1 MTTIFERINNY
12 GLLAKIFLV
21 MFISIIAIT
30 ITITFST
37 FQMSKKLFTETFSI
51 TNSKILETIQESVE
65 NFNYSV
71 VNTIN
76 NIEQS
81 GTVEKFLT
89 ESDTNTSTL
98 EMSESYYN
106 MRVQM
111 NRIRTHLDTYD
122 TGITVLGANG
132 RNFSTNRIYWSITEK
147 ALPDHPITLN
157 ALDNPKVLS
166 YHYDDQYTDA
176 LKKPAII
183 ASKALTDRQSGE
195 IYGVMY
201 ITMQELEFRQ
211 FYTSYTSKG
220 NNVAI
225 INGAGMIVSSN
236 QTELIGQQEL
246 ELLNHA
252 QEIEKLDLNY
262 KDIEF
267 LEREQIVLAEYLP
280 SLDLYLVNLI
290 DRKLVM
296 DKIIDKKSIVLI
308 SILTASIASLFIYI
322 ISRRLT
328 RSLTGLVNQI
338 NNIAK
343 SNFNHYVTV
352 SGSYETKQVGTAFNF
367 MLDELHEYVRE
378 LIATQKKQRNAELA
392 ALQQQIN
399 PHFLYNTLASIKIM
413 VKQGNKEKGAEM
425 INKLISLLQN
435 TIGNISETNTVEQE
449 ITNMKDYTFI
459 NQARYGEQIRVN
471 YYITPDCLSYQLPKL
486 IIQPFIENAF
496 FHAFNKKTSGFI
508 HIMIGQERDTLI
520 CEIVDNGDGMETDL
534 DKQMPS
540 YKSKRQLFSG
550 IGVKNVNERI
560 KLLYGE
566 TYGVEIT
573 STLGKGTKVRIR
585 LPSIESKNNPN
596 LQ

>member
-1 MTTIFERINNY
+1 MTKLFERINNY

-30 ITITFST
+30 VTITFST

-51 TNSKILETIQESVE
+51 TNSKILATIQESVE

-76 NIEQS
+76 NIERS
-81 GTVEKFLT
+81 GTINKFLT
-89 ESDTNTSTL
+89 ESDTNSL
-98 EMSESYYN
+98 EMSESYFN
-106 MRVQM
+106 MSVQM

-122 TGITVLGANG
+122 TGITVMGVNG

-166 YHYDDQYTDA
+166 YHYDELYTDA

-183 ASKALTDRQSGE
+183 ASKALSERKSGE

-201 ITMQELEFRQ
+201 ITMQELDFRQ
-211 FYTSYTSKG
+211 FYTSHTSRG
-220 NNVAI
+220 NDVAV
-225 INGAGMIVSSN
+225 INGTGMIVSSN
-236 QTELIGQQEL
+236 RTELIGQQEL

-267 LEREQIVLAEYLP
+267 LESEQIVLSEYLP

-308 SILTASIASLFIYI
+308 SILTASIASLFIYF

-338 NNIAK
+338 NNIGK
-343 SNFNHYVTV
+343 SNFDHYVTV

-413 VKQGNKEKGAEM
+413 VKQGNKEKAAEM

-449 ITNMKDYTFI
+449 LTNMKDYTFI

-508 HIMIGQERDTLI
+508 HIMIGQERAKLI
-520 CEIVDNGDGMETDL
+520 CEIVDNGDGMETNL
-534 DKQMPS
+534 EKQMPS

-550 IGVKNVNERI
+550 IGVRNVNERI
-560 KLLYGE
+560 KILYGE

-573 STLGKGTKVRIR
+573 STLGEGTKVRIC
-585 LPSIESKNNPN
+585 LPIIESKNNPN

>member
-1 MTTIFERINNY
+1 MTKIFERINNY

-30 ITITFST
+30 VTITFST

-51 TNSKILETIQESVE
+51 TNSKILATIQESVE

-81 GTVEKFLT
+81 GTINKFLT
-89 ESDTNTSTL
+89 ESDTNSL
-98 EMSESYYN
+98 EMSESYFN
-106 MRVQM
+106 MSVQM

-122 TGITVLGANG
+122 TGITVMGVNG

-166 YHYDDQYTDA
+166 YHYDELYTDA

-183 ASKALTDRQSGE
+183 ASKALTERKSGE
-195 IYGVMY
+195 IYGIMY
-201 ITMQELEFRQ
+201 ITMQELDFRQ
-211 FYTSYTSKG
+211 FYTSHTSRG
-220 NNVAI
+220 NDVAV
-225 INGAGMIVSSN
+225 INGTGMIVSSN
-236 QTELIGQQEL
+236 RTELIGQQEI

-267 LEREQIVLAEYLP
+267 LEREQIVLSEYLP

-308 SILTASIASLFIYI
+308 SILTASIASLFIYF

-338 NNIAK
+338 NNIGK
-343 SNFNHYVTV
+343 SNFDHYVTV

-413 VKQGNKEKGAEM
+413 VKQGNKEKAAEM

-449 ITNMKDYTFI
+449 LTNMKDYTFI

-508 HIMIGQERDTLI
+508 HIMIGQERATLI

-534 DKQMPS
+534 EKQMPS

-550 IGVKNVNERI
+550 IGVRNVNERI
-560 KLLYGE
+560 KILYGE

-573 STLGKGTKVRIR
+573 STLGEGTKVRICI
-585 LPSIESKNNPN
+585 PIIESKNNPN

>member
-1 MTTIFERINNY
+1 MTKLIERINNY
-12 GLLAKIFLV
+12 GLLTKIFLV

-51 TNSKILETIQESVE
+51 TNSKVLATIQESVE

-81 GTVEKFLT
+81 GTVKKFLT
-89 ESDTNTSTL
+89 ESDTNTL
-98 EMSESYYN
+98 EMSESYFN
-106 MRVQM
+106 MSVQM

-122 TGITVLGANG
+122 TGITVLGVNG

-147 ALPDHPITLN
+147 ALPDHRITLN

-166 YHYDDQYTDA
+166 YHYDDLYTDS

-183 ASKALTDRQSGE
+183 ASKALIDRNSGE

-211 FYTSYTSKG
+211 FYTSYTSQG
-220 NNVAI
+220 NDVAI

-236 QTELIGQQEL
+236 RTELIGQKEL
-246 ELLNHA
+246 GLLNHA

-267 LEREQIVLAEYLP
+267 LEREQIVLTEYLP

-308 SILTASIASLFIYI
+308 SILTASIASLFIYF

-343 SNFNHYVTV
+343 SNFDHYVTV

-413 VKQGNKEKGAEM
+413 VKQGDKEKAAEM

-449 ITNMKDYTFI
+449 LTNMKDYTFI

-496 FHAFNKKTSGFI
+496 FHAFNKKNSGFI
-508 HIMIGQERDTLI
+508 HIMIGRERDSLI
-520 CEIVDNGDGMETDL
+520 CEIVDNGDGMETNL
-534 DKQMPS
+534 EKQMPS

-573 STLGKGTKVRIR
+573 SPLGEGTKVRIR
-585 LPSIESKNNPN
+585 LPIIESRNNPN

>member
-1 MTTIFERINNY
+1 MTKLFERINNY

-51 TNSKILETIQESVE
+51 TNSKILATIQESVE

-81 GTVEKFLT
+81 GTVKKFLT
-89 ESDTNTSTL
+89 ESDTNTL

-106 MRVQM
+106 MSVQM

-122 TGITVLGANG
+122 TGITVLGVNG

-147 ALPDHPITLN
+147 ELPEHPITLN

-166 YHYDDQYTDA
+166 YNYDDLYTDA

-183 ASKALTDRQSGE
+183 ASKALTDRKSGE

-211 FYTSYTSKG
+211 FYSSYTSKG
-220 NNVAI
+220 NDVAI

-236 QTELIGQQEL
+236 RTELIGQQEL
-246 ELLNHA
+246 GLLNHA

-267 LEREQIVLAEYLP
+267 LEREQIVLSEYLP

-308 SILTASIASLFIYI
+308 SILTASIASLLIYF

-328 RSLTGLVNQI
+328 RSLTSLVNQI

-343 SNFNHYVTV
+343 SNFDHYVTV

-413 VKQGNKEKGAEM
+413 VKQGDKEKAAEM

-449 ITNMKDYTFI
+449 LTNMKDYTFI

-520 CEIVDNGDGMETDL
+520 CEIVDNGDGMETNL
-534 DKQMPS
+534 DKQIPS

-573 STLGKGTKVRIR
+573 STLGEGTKVRIR
-585 LPSIESKNNPN
+585 LPIIESINNPN

>member
-1 MTTIFERINNY
+1 MTNLFERINNY
-12 GLLAKIFLV
+12 GLLVKIFLV

-51 TNSKILETIQESVE
+51 TNSKILATIQESVE

-81 GTVEKFLT
+81 GTVKKFLT
-89 ESDTNTSTL
+89 ESDTNSL
-98 EMSESYYN
+98 EMSASYFN
-106 MRVQM
+106 MSVQM

-122 TGITVLGANG
+122 NGITVLGVNG

-147 ALPDHPITLN
+147 ALPDHPITQN

-166 YHYDDQYTDA
+166 YHYDDRYTDA

-183 ASKALTDRQSGE
+183 ASKALTDRKSGE

-211 FYTSYTSKG
+211 FYTSYTSIG

-225 INGAGMIVSSN
+225 INGAGIIVSSN
-236 QTELIGQQEL
+236 RTELIGQQEL

-252 QEIEKLDLNY
+252 QEIEKQDLNY

-267 LEREQIVLAEYLP
+267 LEREQIVLSEYLP

-308 SILTASIASLFIYI
+308 SILTASIASLFIYF

-343 SNFNHYVTV
+343 SNFDHYVTV
-352 SGSYETKQVGTAFNF
+352 SGSYETKQVGNAFNF
-367 MLDELHEYVRE
+367 MLDELHEYVSE

-413 VKQGNKEKGAEM
+413 VKQGDKEKAAEM

-449 ITNMKDYTFI
+449 LTNMKDYTFI

-471 YYITPDCLSYQLPKL
+471 YYITPACLSYQLPKL

-508 HIMIGQERDTLI
+508 HIMIGQERDSLI
-520 CEIVDNGDGMETDL
+520 CEIVDNGDGMETNL
-534 DKQMPS
+534 EKQMPS

-573 STLGKGTKVRIR
+573 STLGEGTKVRIR
-585 LPSIESKNNPN
+585 LPSIES
-596 LQ
+596 

>member
-1 MTTIFERINNY
+1 MTNLFERINNY
-12 GLLAKIFLV
+12 GLLVKIFLV

-51 TNSKILETIQESVE
+51 TNSKILATIQESVE

-81 GTVEKFLT
+81 GTVKKFLT
-89 ESDTNTSTL
+89 ESDTNSNSL
-98 EMSESYYN
+98 EMSASYFN
-106 MRVQM
+106 MSVQM

-122 TGITVLGANG
+122 NGITVLGVNG

-147 ALPDHPITLN
+147 ALPDHPITQN

-166 YHYDDQYTDA
+166 YHYDDRYTDA

-183 ASKALTDRQSGE
+183 ASKALTDRKSGE

-211 FYTSYTSKG
+211 FYTSYTSIG

-225 INGAGMIVSSN
+225 INGAGIIVSSN
-236 QTELIGQQEL
+236 RTELIGQQEL

-252 QEIEKLDLNY
+252 QEIEKQDLNY

-267 LEREQIVLAEYLP
+267 LEREQIVLSEYLP

-308 SILTASIASLFIYI
+308 SILTASIASLFIYF

-343 SNFNHYVTV
+343 SNFDHYVTV
-352 SGSYETKQVGTAFNF
+352 SGSYETKQVGNAFNF
-367 MLDELHEYVRE
+367 MLDELHEYVSE

-413 VKQGNKEKGAEM
+413 VKQGDKEKAAEM

-449 ITNMKDYTFI
+449 LTNMKDYTFI

-471 YYITPDCLSYQLPKL
+471 YYITPACLSYQLPKL

-508 HIMIGQERDTLI
+508 HIMIGQERDSLI
-520 CEIVDNGDGMETDL
+520 CEIVDNGDGMETNL
-534 DKQMPS
+534 EKQMPS

-573 STLGKGTKVRIR
+573 STLGEGTKVRIR
-585 LPSIESKNNPN
+585 LPSIES
-596 LQ
+596 

>member
-1 MTTIFERINNY
+1 
-12 GLLAKIFLV
+12 
-21 MFISIIAIT
+21 
-30 ITITFST
+30 
-37 FQMSKKLFTETFSI
+37 
-51 TNSKILETIQESVE
+51 
-65 NFNYSV
+65 
-71 VNTIN
+71 
-76 NIEQS
+76 
-81 GTVEKFLT
+81 
-89 ESDTNTSTL
+89 
-98 EMSESYYN
+98 
-106 MRVQM
+106 
-111 NRIRTHLDTYD
+111 
-122 TGITVLGANG
+122 
-132 RNFSTNRIYWSITEK
+132 
-147 ALPDHPITLN
+147 
-157 ALDNPKVLS
+157 
-166 YHYDDQYTDA
+166 
-176 LKKPAII
+176 
-183 ASKALTDRQSGE
+183 
-195 IYGVMY
+195 
-201 ITMQELEFRQ
+201 MQELDFRQ
-211 FYTSYTSKG
+211 FYTSHTSRG
-220 NNVAI
+220 NDVAV
-225 INGAGMIVSSN
+225 INGTGMIVSSN
-236 QTELIGQQEL
+236 RTELIGQQEL

-267 LEREQIVLAEYLP
+267 LESEQIVLSEYLP

-308 SILTASIASLFIYI
+308 SILTASIASLFIYF

-338 NNIAK
+338 NNIGK
-343 SNFNHYVTV
+343 SNFDHYVTV

-413 VKQGNKEKGAEM
+413 VKQGNKEKAAEM

-449 ITNMKDYTFI
+449 LTNMKDYTFI

-508 HIMIGQERDTLI
+508 HIMIGQERAKLI
-520 CEIVDNGDGMETDL
+520 CEIVDNGDGMETNL
-534 DKQMPS
+534 EKQMPS

-550 IGVKNVNERI
+550 IGVRNVNERI
-560 KLLYGE
+560 KILYGE

-573 STLGKGTKVRIR
+573 STLGEGTKVRIC
-585 LPSIESKNNPN
+585 LPIIESKNNPN

>member
-1 MTTIFERINNY
+1 MTKLFERINNY

-51 TNSKILETIQESVE
+51 TNSKILATIQESVE

-81 GTVEKFLT
+81 GTVKKFLT
-89 ESDTNTSTL
+89 ESDTNTL
-98 EMSESYYN
+98 EMSESYFN

-122 TGITVLGANG
+122 TGITVLGVNG

-166 YHYDDQYTDA
+166 YHYDDLYTDA

-183 ASKALTDRQSGE
+183 ASKALTDRKSGE

-201 ITMQELEFRQ
+201 ITMQELEFRR

-236 QTELIGQQEL
+236 RTELIGQQEL

-267 LEREQIVLAEYLP
+267 LEREQIVLSEYLP

-308 SILTASIASLFIYI
+308 SILTASIASLFIYF

-343 SNFNHYVTV
+343 SNFDHYVTV

-378 LIATQKKQRNAELA
+378 LIATQKMQRNAELA

-413 VKQGNKEKGAEM
+413 VKQGDKEKAAEM

-435 TIGNISETNTVEQE
+435 TIGNINETNTVEQE
-449 ITNMKDYTFI
+449 LTNLKDYTFI

-534 DKQMPS
+534 EKQMPS

-573 STLGKGTKVRIR
+573 STLGGGTKVRIR
-585 LPSIESKNNPN
+585 LPIIESRNNPN

>member
-1 MTTIFERINNY
+1 MRKLFERINNY

-51 TNSKILETIQESVE
+51 TNSKILSTIQESVE

-81 GTVEKFLT
+81 GTVKKFLT
-89 ESDTNTSTL
+89 ESDTNTL
-98 EMSESYYN
+98 EMSESYFN
-106 MRVQM
+106 MNVQM

-122 TGITVLGANG
+122 TGITVLGVNR

-147 ALPDHPITLN
+147 ALPEHAITLN

-166 YHYDDQYTDA
+166 YHYDDLYTDA

-183 ASKALTDRQSGE
+183 ASKALTDRKSGE

-211 FYTSYTSKG
+211 FYTRYTSKG
-220 NNVAI
+220 NNVAV

-236 QTELIGQQEL
+236 RAELIGQQEL

-252 QEIEKLDLNY
+252 QEIENLDLNY
-262 KDIEF
+262 KHIKF
-267 LEREQIVLAEYLP
+267 LERDQIVLSEYLP
-280 SLDLYLVNLI
+280 ALDLYLVNLI

-308 SILTASIASLFIYI
+308 SILTASIASLFIYF

-343 SNFNHYVTV
+343 SNFDHYVTV

-378 LIATQKKQRNAELA
+378 LIVTQKKQRNAELA

-413 VKQGNKEKGAEM
+413 VKQGNKQKAAEM

-449 ITNMKDYTFI
+449 LTNMKDYTFI

-496 FHAFNKKTSGFI
+496 FHAFNKKISGSI

-520 CEIVDNGDGMETDL
+520 CEIIDNGDGMETNL
-534 DKQMPS
+534 EKQMPS

-566 TYGVEIT
+566 IYGVEIT
-573 STLGKGTKVRIR
+573 STLGEGTKVRIR
-585 LPSIESKNNPN
+585 LPIIESKNNPN

>member
-1 MTTIFERINNY
+1 MTKLFERINNY

-51 TNSKILETIQESVE
+51 TNSKILATIQESVE

-89 ESDTNTSTL
+89 ESDTNTL

-111 NRIRTHLDTYD
+111 NRIRTQLDTYD
-122 TGITVLGANG
+122 TGITVLGVNG

-166 YHYDDQYTDA
+166 YHYDDLYIDA
-176 LKKPAII
+176 LKRPAII
-183 ASKALTDRQSGE
+183 ASKALTDRKSGE

-220 NNVAI
+220 NNVVI

-236 QTELIGQQEL
+236 RTELIGQQEL

-252 QEIEKLDLNY
+252 QDIEKLDLNY

-267 LEREQIVLAEYLP
+267 LEREQIVLSEYLP

-308 SILTASIASLFIYI
+308 SILTGSIASLFIYF

-328 RSLTGLVNQI
+328 RSLTGLVSQI

-343 SNFNHYVTV
+343 SNFDHYVTV
-352 SGSYETKQVGTAFNF
+352 SGSYETKQVAIAFNF

-413 VKQGNKEKGAEM
+413 VMQGNKEKAAEM

-449 ITNMKDYTFI
+449 LTNMKDYTFI

-573 STLGKGTKVRIR
+573 STLGEGTKVRIR
-585 LPSIESKNNPN
+585 LPCIESKNNPN